1 MSTTHSHADPHTA
14 QPTGPVA
21 LRLAWSLGLTLAFV
35 VVEIIAGWWANSLA
49 LLTDAAHNLT
59 DVLAL
64 ALSWYALRLTA
75 QPAHAGKTFGYHR
88 VGILVALLNSTTLLV
103 IALGIGYEAYQRFL
117 DPPPVDAEVLIGV
130 GALAFVVN
138 AVTAWLVWRGSEHD
152 LNLRSAFLHL
162 LGDALSTLGAVAAGL
177 LIALTGLNWLDPL
190 AGALIG
196 LLILLNAWA
205 IIRETVDI
213 LLESTPRDVDMNTMV
228 SDLLNIPGVRGVHDL
243 HVWSLTR
250 SLRACSAHVLT
261 DDISISAGATI
272 QRELNT
278 LLTTKYRIH
287 HTTLQLECK
296 GCQPDLLYCDL
307 NHPDSHQ
314 QQYQHHYHA
323 HQGRMH
329 G

>member
-1 MSTTHSHADPHTA
+1 MSTVHPHAHCHTTQATA
-14 QPTGPVA
+14 QVT

-64 ALSWYALRLTA
+64 ALSWYAVRLTA

-88 VGILVALLNSTTLLV
+88 VGILVALLNSATLLV

-117 DPPPVDAEVLIGV
+117 NPPPVNAEVLIGV
-130 GALAFVVN
+130 GALAFIVN
-138 AVTAWLVWRGSEHD
+138 AGTAWLVWRDSEHD

-162 LGDALSTLGAVAAGL
+162 LGDALSTLGAVVAGL

-190 AGALIG
+190 ASALIG
-196 LLILLNAWA
+196 LLILLNAWT
-205 IIRETVDI
+205 IVRETVDI
-213 LLESTPRDVDMNTMV
+213 LLESTPHDIDMNAMV
-228 SDLLNIPGVRGVHDL
+228 SDLLNIQGVRGVHDL

-250 SLRACSAHVLT
+250 SLRACCAHIVT

-272 QRELNT
+272 QHELDA
-278 LLTTKYRIH
+278 LLATKYRIH
-287 HTTLQLECK
+287 HTTLQLECE

-307 NHPDSHQ
+307 NHPDFHH
-314 QQYQHHYHA
+314 QHHHHA

>member
-1 MSTTHSHADPHTA
+1 MSTVYPHADDHTVQA
-14 QPTGPVA
+14 TGRVA

-35 VVEIIAGWWANSLA
+35 AVETTAGWWANSLA

-64 ALSWYALRLTA
+64 ALSWYAVRLTA

-88 VGILVALLNSTTLLV
+88 VGILVALLNSATLLI

-117 DPPPVDAEVLIGV
+117 NPPPVNAEVLIGV
-130 GALAFVVN
+130 GALAFIVN
-138 AVTAWLVWRGSEHD
+138 AVTAWLVWRDSEHD

-196 LLILLNAWA
+196 LLILFNAGA

-213 LLESTPRDVDMNTMV
+213 LLESTPRDVDMKAMV
-228 SDLLNIPGVRGVHDL
+228 DDLLNIQGVRGVHDL

-261 DDISISAGATI
+261 DDIPISASTTI
-272 QRELNT
+272 QRELNA
-278 LLTTKYRIH
+278 LLAAKYQIR
-287 HTTLQLECK
+287 HTTLQLECE

-307 NHPDSHQ
+307 NHPDSHHQ
-314 QQYQHHYHA
+314 QHNHHA